1 MTLLSIIGEDISQL
15 IPVLYAYREKFTR
28 HILLSDSSTRQR
40 AKKLA
45 KGMHRFASFHK
56 LSWQIDI
63 QIIDETDLSQA
74 TKSVQKSLDTFQSC
88 WLNITD
94 AYPMLALLMT
104 RLIQECG
111 GQVIS
116 YDHFRNTLHF
126 IDKNQNIRYEQLLP
140 TMNLESYMM
149 LLDYRIVQKQI
160 SAELL
165 PNKSKIMTLYKKQ
178 SHFKK
183 VRKAILEQHFGQ
195 KPRFDISSSTDIL
208 NILSQMGI
216 LDKNHKLIPKHQK
229 TLQGD
234 LFEEYIFWLCE
245 ALHPDDIAMGV
256 KIDFDD
262 KTKEPLAQ
270 QRIYNEFDI
279 LLIHNNRVFT
289 VECKFSTHL
298 DGLEI
303 VYKYD
308 AIIDYFGKSSKAII
322 ANISSKEKEN
332 YLGMKSSSSF
342 HHSTLRRAR
351 LSGIHI
357 YHESQV
363 NVAKFQSLV
372 QSFFHIGGKD
382 E

>member
-1 MTLLSIIGEDISQL
+1 MKLLSIIGEDTSQL
-15 IPVLYAYREKFTR
+15 VPVLYAYKDKFDH
-28 HILLSDSSTRQR
+28 HILLCDTSTLTR
-40 AKKLA
+40 AKSLV
-45 KGMHRFASFHK
+45 KGMRRFSNIHK

-63 QIIDETDLSQA
+63 QTIDENSLNQVA
-74 TKSVQKSLDTFQSC
+74 KQVQKSLGIFQSC

-104 RLIQECG
+104 NLIQECG

-116 YDHFRNTLHF
+116 YDHFTNTLHF
-126 IDKNQNIRYEQLLP
+126 IDNKQNITCETLLLKID
-140 TMNLESYMM
+140 LESYMM
-149 LLDYRIVQKQI
+149 LLGYSIVEKQTKK
-160 SAELL
+160 ELL
-165 PNKSKIMTLYKKQ
+165 PNKSNIMALYKKL
-178 SHFKK
+178 SLFKK
-183 VRKAILEQHFGQ
+183 VRKALIDQHFGH
-195 KPRFDISSSTDIL
+195 KVSFDLARSTDIL
-208 NILSQMGI
+208 NLLHDMGI
-216 LDKNHKLIPKHQK
+216 LDEHKKLIPKKQK
-229 TLQGD
+229 VLQGD
-234 LFEEYIFWLCE
+234 LFEAYIFWLCE

-262 KTKEPLAQ
+262 KTQEPLAQ
-270 QRIYNEFDI
+270 QRIHNEFDI
-279 LLIHNNRVFT
+279 LLMHNNRVFT

-298 DGLEI
+298 DGLEM

-322 ANISSKEKEN
+322 ANISSKPKES

-342 HHSTLRRAR
+342 QHSTLRRAR

>member
-1 MTLLSIIGEDISQL
+1 MKLLSIVGEDISQL
-15 IPVLYAYREKFTR
+15 VPVLYAYKEKFNH
-28 HILLSDSSTRQR
+28 HILLCDTLTRTR
-40 AKKLA
+40 AENLA
-45 KGMHRFASFHK
+45 KGMLRFSNASK
-56 LSWQIDI
+56 LSWKIDI
-63 QIIDETDLSQA
+63 QLIEESTLSLVAVQ
-74 TKSVQKSLDTFQSC
+74 VQKGVGDFKTC
-88 WLNITD
+88 WLNISD
-94 AYPMLALLMT
+94 AYPMLILLMAK
-104 RLIQECG
+104 LVQEEG

-116 YDHFRNTLHF
+116 YDHFTNTLHF
-126 IDKNQNIRYEQLLP
+126 IDNKQNITCETLLP
-140 TMNLESYMM
+140 KMDLASYMM
-149 LLDYRIVQKQI
+149 LLGYSIVEQQTKK
-160 SAELL
+160 ELL
-165 PNKSKIMTLYKKQ
+165 PNKANIMALYKKP
-178 SHFKK
+178 SLFKK
-183 VRKAILEQHFGQ
+183 VRKALIDQHFGHRV
-195 KPRFDISSSTDIL
+195 RFDLARSTDVL
-208 NILSQMGI
+208 NLLQDIGI
-216 LDKNHKLIPKHQK
+216 LDEHKKLIPKKQK
-229 TLQGD
+229 VLQGD

-262 KTKEPLAQ
+262 KTQEPLAQ
-270 QRIYNEFDI
+270 QRIHNEFDI

-322 ANISSKEKEN
+322 ANISSKAKEN

-342 HHSTLRRAR
+342 QHSTLRRAR
-351 LSGIHI
+351 LSGIHV

-372 QSFFHIGGKD
+372 GSFFHIGGKD